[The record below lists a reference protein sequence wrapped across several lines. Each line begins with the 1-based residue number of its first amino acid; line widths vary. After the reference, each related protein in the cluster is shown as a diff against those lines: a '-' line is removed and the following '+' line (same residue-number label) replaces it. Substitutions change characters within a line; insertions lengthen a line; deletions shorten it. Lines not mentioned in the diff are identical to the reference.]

1 MDVTYCL
8 LPFLLL
14 LPALRKCLHCHFF
27 QYLTDG
33 LLDLQAQKL
42 LDNILE
48 TTLELVEHS
57 NSVPCD
63 DDSKSSEG
71 GIRLFKNAPVGVVF
85 DHVGKY
91 FNYVFLFEEA
101 RRQT

>member
-1 MDVTYCL
+1 MSSL
-8 LPFLLL
+8 LPPLFACIKITSTLSFLSIT
-14 LPALRKCLHCHFF
+14 H
-27 QYLTDG
+27 G
-33 LLDLQAQKL
+33 LLGLQAQKL

-57 NSVPCD
+57 NSVPYD

-91 FNYVFLFEEA
+91 FIYVFLFEEA
-101 RRQT
+101 IRQT

>member
-1 MDVTYCL
+1 MSSTL
-8 LPFLLL
+8 SPPFACIKKVS
-14 LPALRKCLHCHFF
+14 ALSFLSI
-27 QYLTDG
+27 LTDG

-57 NSVPCD
+57 NSVPCH

-91 FNYVFLFEEA
+91 FN
-101 RRQT
+101 